1 MIVYKYR
8 KKPTLELEAYF
19 RRHSNDIVFYEGTI
33 MNPQTLRNVKIE
45 SADACII
52 LANRHTKD
60 PDDEDAANIMRAAAV
75 KTYCPRIRIIMQ
87 LLKVQSKVRLQC
99 VTSGQ
104 TVLIFVHVYLINTP
118 ISINALFSKCN
129 KCIE

>member
-1 MIVYKYR
+1 VIVYKYR

-104 TVLIFVHVYLINTP
+104 TVLIFVHAYLSTVFGCLNTH
-118 ISINALFSKCN
+118 FN
-129 KCIE
+129 KCTRL